1 MVDLEIRGVDGDRDA
16 SVAWLRGVVTGFF
29 KPTSVLSDEELE
41 YRLAHQPLGGARG
54 VFDGDRC
61 VATFDS
67 WPQRLTTVGG
77 AELAAHA
84 VSAVTVTATHRRRGL
99 LSRLMEP
106 DLRAA
111 KEGGAS
117 VATLIAAEHRIYGR
131 FGFGPA
137 TSFTNWKVD
146 VHRSG
151 FDRRWSPAD
160 LDGSVRLAD
169 GAEVREAAP
178 ALHERFRTRTAGGI
192 DRNALFWERMTGLAP
207 TSPPVPPATYA
218 IYRDAAGV
226 PRGVVGYVVD
236 DEWTHGQPNGTARTT
251 FFYAEDDEAELA
263 LWRLLLSLDW
273 AGRLETGR
281 ARPDSVLPLVLPDPR
296 AAVASQ
302 TADFLW
308 LRPLDVPA
316 MLAARSYATEGEVV
330 FEVRDALGLANGR
343 FLLSAG
349 KEGAEC
355 APTARNADVTLDV
368 GAFAQL
374 YLGDQSAARLRS
386 AGLLAEETDGA
397 AARVD
402 LLFHTGRRPWCP
414 DMF

>member
-1 MVDLEIRGVDGDRDA
+1 MGDLEIRSVNGDRDA
-16 SVAWLRGVVTGFF
+16 SVAWLRAVVTGFF

-41 YRLAHQPLGGARG
+41 FRLARQPMAGARG

-61 VATFDS
+61 VATYDS

-77 AELAAHA
+77 AELTGHA
-84 VSAVTVTATHRRRGL
+84 VSGVTVTATHRRRGL
-99 LSRLMEP
+99 LGRLMEP

-111 KEGGAS
+111 KERGAS
-117 VATLIAAEHRIYGR
+117 VASLIAAEYRIYGR

-160 LDGSVRLAD
+160 LDGSVRIAD
-169 GAEVREAAP
+169 AAEVREVAP
-178 ALHERFRTRTAGGI
+178 ALHERFRARTPGAI
-192 DRNALFWERMTGLAP
+192 DRDGLFWERMTGAAP
-207 TSPPVPPATYA
+207 MSPPLQPATHV

-226 PRGVVGYVVD
+226 PRGLVAYVVD
-236 DEWTHGQPNGTARTT
+236 DEWTHGQPNGTARATY
-251 FFYAEDDEAELA
+251 FYAEDDEAEAA
-263 LWRLLLSLDW
+263 LWQLLMSLDW

-281 ARPDSVLPLVLPDPR
+281 ARPDSVLPLLLPDRR
-296 AAVASQ
+296 AAAASQ

-308 LRPLDVPA
+308 VRPLDVPV
-316 MLAARSYATEGEVV
+316 MLAARSYATEGELV
-330 FEVRDALGLANGR
+330 FEVRDGLGLANGR

-349 KEGAEC
+349 KEEAEC
-355 APTARNADVTLDV
+355 APTTRSADVTLDV
-368 GAFAQL
+368 GALAQL
-374 YLGDQSAARLRS
+374 YLGDESAARLRD
-386 AGLLAEETDGA
+386 AGLLTEETDGA
-397 AARVD
+397 AAHVD